1 MYWIEGSKPT
11 WHLGIIDNVEENSCL
26 VSHLVR
32 KSVDGC
38 LWAFPA
44 EADTWSVFPEQILA
58 KNICVE
64 YTQSVNGLIKCR
76 ISRELVEKLDSE
88 LKNY

>member
-11 WHLGIIDNVEENSCL
+11 WHLGTIDNVEENSCL